1 MEANLADLG
10 TGRDAIGGD
19 HCIRQQC
26 STRNVHQDGI
36 QEGAKSFN
44 QRVVNTRIVS
54 QERVPVGV
62 GRHVAE
68 LGGHWNEST
77 HV

>member
-1 MEANLADLG
+1 M
-10 TGRDAIGGD
+10 
-19 HCIRQQC
+19 
-26 STRNVHQDGI
+26 HQDRI
-36 QEGAKSFN
+36 REGATSFN

-54 QERVPVGV
+54 QEKVPVGV

-68 LGGHWNEST
+68 LGGHCT